1 MSNYNS
7 IEKVI
12 SAEIMRTNEDNLLA
26 NRICNT
32 SFVGDIKNRGDSVT
46 FVGLNDP
53 AVYDYEGTVN
63 YEDIQDSAT
72 VLRID
77 QDKAFSFKVADLEAL
92 RSSLGLKDSQ
102 AKRASYNLKKEV
114 DAYVFGL
121 YEQADNYFEEAK
133 SVTPAN
139 VLQLIGEVKEMLE
152 TKNVQDGRIWIVVP
166 PFVKTKLMLAGIKFQ
181 INNGVNGSGTIG
193 FTDELG
199 CDLYV
204 SNQLATEDNGTVH
217 LMAGSYSAI
226 AYAEQVL
233 DIQYIDR
240 LENSFDSAVRGRIVF
255 GAKVIKPEELV
266 GKTLIAITNLPPRA
280 MMGIESCGML
290 LSAIH
295 NEEGEEK
302 LNLLMVS
309 NKIPAGAK
317 LY

>member
-46 FVGLNDP
+46 FIGLNDP
-53 AVYDYEGTVN
+53 TVYDYEGTVT

-121 YEQADNYFEEAK
+121 YDQAENYFEEAK

-139 VLQLIGEVKEMLE
+139 VLQLIGEVKEILE

-204 SNQLATEDNGTVH
+204 SNQLAAEENGAVH

-266 GKTLIAITNLPPRA
+266 DVPVTDGGNQI
-280 MMGIESCGML
+280 
-290 LSAIH
+290 
-295 NEEGEEK
+295 
-302 LNLLMVS
+302 
-309 NKIPAGAK
+309 
-317 LY
+317 

>member
-121 YEQADNYFEEAK
+121 YEQADNYFEDAK

-204 SNQLATEDNGTVH
+204 SNQLATEENGTVH

-240 LENSFDSAVRGRIVF
+240 LENSFDSAVRGRSVF

-266 GKTLIAITNLPPRA
+266 DVPVTDG
-280 MMGIESCGML
+280 G
-290 LSAIH
+290 
-295 NEEGEEK
+295 NE
-302 LNLLMVS
+302 
-309 NKIPAGAK
+309 I
-317 LY
+317 